1 MEEEVK
7 RACAVLAKGGVI
19 LYPTDTVWG
28 IGCDA
33 TDIDA
38 VRRVYEIKQRDDAK
52 SMLVLIDSAEHLAHY
67 VEALPAIAMELVTVS
82 ENPLTV
88 IYEGAR
94 NLASNLIAADGTI
107 GIRVTNEDFSHALCR
122 RFRKPVVSTS
132 ANLSGAPSP
141 ATFAEIDAAIIQAV
155 DYVVNYRRDDLRR
168 ARPSSIIKL
177 GNKGEIQIIRQ

>member
-1 MEEEVK
+1 
-7 RACAVLAKGGVI
+7 
-19 LYPTDTVWG
+19 
-28 IGCDA
+28 
-33 TDIDA
+33 
-38 VRRVYEIKQRDDAK
+38 
-52 SMLVLIDSAEHLAHY
+52 
-67 VEALPAIAMELVTVS
+67 MELVTVS
-82 ENPLTV
+82 EKPLTV